1 MQVELEALD
10 PPDLHQLFEDA
21 LEPFWDVSTFE
32 DALEPFWDVST
43 FEDAQAHEAEGREA
57 LELAAEG
64 LET

>member
-10 PPDLHQLFEDA
+10 PPDLHQL
-21 LEPFWDVSTFE
+21 FE